1 MNHRP
6 TFFCYVCITGFWLC
20 VYCADADGQIAP
32 GAGPVRIVSI
42 SIKGNVRVET
52 SRVLSRLRSRA
63 GEPFDAAVAAE
74 DAKRIAKLEAVEYSY
89 YNTKPVEGGLELT
102 FVVAEREVIR
112 SIEFVGNKAYSSK
125 KLLKKLGFK
134 VGDFLDPVL
143 AETYS
148 STISEFYHKKGYA
161 FAGVSLDRSQL
172 SSGKVIY
179 KIAEGHRVKIASV
192 KFSGNSRLKTGALK
206 KVIKSRTRRWLLFPK
221 YYIEEQVAADV
232 AKLQRAYQK
241 KGFLNSKVQAER
253 RYNADKSRVH
263 IIFDIEEGSVY
274 TVEDIVFMGNKQ
286 FDRQALLSELK
297 LRQGEIYSE
306 PTAELDVRSLLKL
319 YRRSGFIDA
328 DIEQGIRF
336 VSEKSVSVEFTIKEG
351 QRFRIG
357 RVIITGNEQT
367 QDRVVRR
374 ILDEYDFQPGR
385 WYNADIARGD
395 GRGMLEKR
403 LQRMLLTE
411 REGATISPEGDVP
424 GQKDARVGLTEGKT
438 GMVMLG
444 AGVTSDS
451 GVIGQLMFEQRNFD
465 IHDKPKSLMDF
476 ITGNA
481 YKGAGQSLRIS
492 LAPGTELSEYSV
504 TFSEP
509 YLNDKPIG
517 LDLSGSSWMR
527 WRESYDERRA
537 KGYIGLEKRYK
548 NKWRRSIGFRAENV
562 SVDNLDSDAPQE
574 IIDVEG
580 DNFIAGVRLGIGR
593 ELIDDVYNP
602 SSGHS
607 FNLSYEQVG
616 GDYTFGI
623 ISGVYRRYKTLYEDL
638 AERKTVFST
647 KLLAATVVGS
657 APPFEKFYAGGTG
670 TYGIR
675 GFEYRGVSTR
685 GLQTNVA
692 GPNVPE
698 RKDPIGSDWIFL
710 AGAEVTVPL
719 MSNNIS
725 WLIFADSGAIDS
737 GGYRAAAGTGVQ
749 ILIPQWFGPVPM
761 RFELSAPLLKE
772 SQDDTQVFSFSV
784 GRLF

>member
-1 MNHRP
+1 M
-6 TFFCYVCITGFWLC
+6 CL
-20 VYCADADGQIAP
+20 YCTNADGQNVP
-32 GAGPVRIVSI
+32 GAGSAKIVGI
-42 SIKGNVRVET
+42 SVAGNVRVET
-52 SRVLSRLRSRA
+52 SKVLSRIRSRA

-74 DAKRIAKLEAVEYSY
+74 DAKRIAKLEPVEYSY
-89 YNTKPVEGGLELT
+89 YSTKPAEGGIQLT

-112 SIEFVGNKAYSSK
+112 SIEFVHNKAYSSK

-134 VGDFLDPVL
+134 VGDYLDPVL

-148 STISEFYHKKGYA
+148 GTIVEFYRKKGYA
-161 FAGVSLDRSQL
+161 FAEVSLDRSQL

-179 KIAEGHRVKIASV
+179 KIEEGRRVKITSV
-192 KFSGNSRLKTGALK
+192 KFRGNSGLKTSALK
-206 KVIKSRTRRWLLFPK
+206 KVTKSRARRWLLFPK

-232 AKLQRAYQK
+232 AKLQRAYQR
-241 KGFLNSKVQAER
+241 KGFLNLNVQAKR
-253 RYNADKSRVH
+253 QYNADKSRVR

-274 TVEDIVFMGNKQ
+274 TVEDIVFMGSEQ
-286 FDRQALLSELK
+286 FDRETLLSELK
-297 LRQGEIYSE
+297 LRQGEIYSD
-306 PTAELDVRSLLKL
+306 PTAELDMMSLLKL

-328 DIEQGIRF
+328 NIEQGIRF
-336 VSEKSVSVEFTIKEG
+336 VSEKSVSVEFTIKQG
-351 QRFRIG
+351 RRFRIG
-357 RVIITGNEQT
+357 RVLITGNEQT
-367 QDRVVRR
+367 QDKVVRR
-374 ILDEYDFQPGR
+374 ILDEYDFQPGK

-411 REGATISPEGDVP
+411 RGGATITPVGDVP

-451 GVIGQLMFEQRNFD
+451 GVIGQLVFEQRNFD
-465 IHDKPKSLMDF
+465 IHDKPKGFMDF

-481 YKGAGQSLRIS
+481 YKGAGQNLRIS
-492 LAPGTELSEYSV
+492 LAPGTQMSEYSV
-504 TFSEP
+504 TFNEP

-527 WRESYDERRA
+527 WRESYDEQRT
-537 KGYIGLEKRYK
+537 KGYVALEKRYK

-562 SVDNLDSDAPQE
+562 SVESLEWDAPQE
-574 IIDVEG
+574 IIDVQG
-580 DNFIAGVRLGIGR
+580 DNILAGVRLGVGR
-593 ELIDDVYNP
+593 ELINDVYNP
-602 SSGHS
+602 SAGHS

-616 GDYTFGI
+616 GDHTFGI
-623 ISGVYRRYKTLYEDL
+623 VSGVYRRYKTLYEDL

-685 GLQTNVA
+685 GLQTNVD
-692 GPNVPE
+692 PNSTPE

-710 AGAEVTVPL
+710 AGAQVTVPL
-719 MSNNIS
+719 MSNTIS
-725 WLIFADSGAIDS
+725 WLVFADSGAIDS
-737 GGYRAAAGTGVQ
+737 GGFRAAVGTGIQ

-761 RFELSAPLLKE
+761 RFELSAPFMKKE
-772 SQDDTQVFSFSV
+772 QDETQVFSFSV

>member
-1 MNHRP
+1 M
-6 TFFCYVCITGFWLC
+6 
-20 VYCADADGQIAP
+20 P
-32 GAGPVRIVSI
+32 GAGSAKIVGI
-42 SIKGNVRVET
+42 SVAGNVRVET
-52 SRVLSRLRSRA
+52 SEVLSRVRSRA

-74 DAKRIAKLEAVEYSY
+74 DAKRIAKLEPVEYSY
-89 YNTKPVEGGLELT
+89 YSTKPAEGGIQLT

-112 SIEFVGNKAYSSK
+112 SIEFVHNKAYSSK

-134 VGDFLDPVL
+134 VGDYLDPVL

-148 STISEFYHKKGYA
+148 GTIVEFYRKKGYA
-161 FAGVSLDRSQL
+161 FAEVSLDRSQL
-172 SSGKVIY
+172 SFGKVIY
-179 KIAEGHRVKIASV
+179 EIEEGHRVKITSV
-192 KFSGNSRLKTGALK
+192 KFRGNSRLKTSALK
-206 KVIKSRTRRWLLFPK
+206 KVTKSRARSWLLFPK
-221 YYIEEQVAADV
+221 YYIEERVAADV
-232 AKLQRAYQK
+232 AKLQWAYQR
-241 KGFLNSKVQAER
+241 KGFLNLNVQAKR
-253 RYNADKSRVH
+253 QYNADKSRVR

-274 TVEDIVFMGNKQ
+274 TVEDIVFMGSEQ
-286 FDRQALLSELK
+286 FDRETLLSELK
-297 LRQGEIYSE
+297 LRQGEIYSD
-306 PTAELDVRSLLKL
+306 PTAGLDVMSLLKL

-336 VSEKSVSVEFTIKEG
+336 VSEKSVSVEFAIKQG
-351 QRFRIG
+351 RRFRIG

-367 QDRVVRR
+367 QDKVVRR

-395 GRGMLEKR
+395 GRGMLERR

-411 REGATISPEGDVP
+411 RGGATITPVGDVP

-451 GVIGQLMFEQRNFD
+451 GVIGQLVFEQRNFD
-465 IHDKPKSLMDF
+465 IHDKPKGFMDF

-492 LAPGTELSEYSV
+492 LAPGTEISEYSV

-527 WRESYDERRA
+527 WRESYDEQRT
-537 KGYIGLEKRYK
+537 KGYVALEKRYK

-562 SVDNLDSDAPQE
+562 SVERLDLDAPQE
-574 IIDVEG
+574 IIDVQG
-580 DNFIAGVRLGIGR
+580 DNLLAGVRLGVGR
-593 ELIDDVYNP
+593 ELIDDVYSP
-602 SSGHS
+602 STGHS
-607 FNLSYEQVG
+607 FNLSCEQVS
-616 GDYTFGI
+616 GDHTFGI
-623 ISGVYRRYKTLYEDL
+623 VSGVYRRYKTLYEDL

-647 KLLAATVVGS
+647 KLLAAMVVGS

-685 GLQTNVA
+685 GLRTNVD
-692 GPNVPE
+692 PNSTPE

-710 AGAEVTVPL
+710 AGAQVTVPL
-719 MSNNIS
+719 MSNTIS
-725 WLIFADSGAIDS
+725 WLVFADSGVIDS
-737 GGYRAAAGTGVQ
+737 GGFRAAVGTGVQ

-761 RFELSAPLLKE
+761 RFELSAPFMKE
-772 SQDDTQVFSFSV
+772 EQDDIQVFSFSV